1 MARAFAKWTRMQNV
15 GKMARGQIG
24 RSLVLES
31 PMTKIVLQEPMRSQ
45 LEKLSAE
52 LCDEAGRTL
61 GYFLTVNEYRQLIYE
76 WAKLK
81 YPLEEL
87 ERRLKAP
94 GERHTTADVLARLRQ
109 L

>member
-1 MARAFAKWTRMQNV
+1 
-15 GKMARGQIG
+15 
-24 RSLVLES
+24 
-31 PMTKIVLQEPMRSQ
+31 MTKIVLQEPMRSQ
-45 LEKLSAE
+45 LENLHAQAE

-61 GYFLTVNEYRQLIYE
+61 GYFLTVEEFRHFIYE

-87 ERRLKAP
+87 QRRLQVP
-94 GERHTTADVLARLRQ
+94 GERRTTAEALARLRQ